1 MRCVR
6 IVCNLLP
13 ALICRILPILSRVPP
28 SAWREGW
35 EHKFRRLCQWQQLV
49 CVSQVSKCSIKHS
62 TPHILQPH
70 THAHKLRKTIEN
82 SIYQYIHCSHKAV
95 IYQWH
100 LITAYVS
107 NRMAACV
114 WVYTLLYARRCTGYP
129 RWPGT
134 KAMGNKNS
142 AFETK
147 LKAKA
152 EILPF
157 HLSMA

>member
-13 ALICRILPILSRVPP
+13 ALICQILPILSRVPP

-70 THAHKLRKTIEN
+70 THTRTQIEKNNRK
-82 SIYQYIHCSHKAV
+82 QYISV
-95 IYQWH
+95 YTLIYQWH